1 MQIFLNEVAQWLFNK
16 HKANFKNIQLVFPN
30 QRSGVFFMHHLKN
43 ITVGNNSTAPFWL
56 PRIHTINEF
65 ISGYSKLRLAEPIE
79 LLGILYR
86 IYIEKSKSLESF
98 DDFFSWGET
107 MLRDFNDVDKYLVDP
122 QTIFSNVRALKDM
135 EADFQFLSENQ
146 LEVIQRFFFTF
157 NKEHKSELKEQFL
170 KIWEVLLPVYQTFRA
185 RLVESGLAYEGL
197 LYYDAL
203 SNIKEEYPEYFHF
216 NNVYFI
222 GFNAITPVEEKIFE
236 HFQTRNMAGFFWD
249 SDSYYIENKQMEAG
263 FFQRKYLRQFP
274 MEVGFE
280 LPDTLIKNKKQI
292 QVLSVPTDHGQVFK
306 ASQLIEALP
315 NGEIGDTALVLSNE
329 QLLMPVLN
337 QIPHNVDQV
346 NVTMGYGV
354 SESLMAQVID
364 LLINL
369 QTNAKVATN
378 QSTTF
383 YYKNVV
389 DLLQHPFFQLYDEV
403 LSGAIIESVRKRNLY
418 QIDVETLQQNDFFAS
433 VFKSVSGIPDFE
445 LYLKE
450 NVNLFG
456 NQIALKMADNGS
468 FAMEQEFGY
477 HIYLKIN
484 QLSEQLQSQQ
494 IEIQM
499 STYFRLLRR
508 IIKTLRVPFEGEP
521 IGGLQVMGFLET
533 RNLDFKNLIILS
545 VNEGTLPA
553 GMQNIS
559 FIPYGLRRG
568 FGLPTRELHDA
579 MYAYYF
585 YRLIQRAENIW
596 LIYNS
601 AVGGLS
607 SGEKS
612 RYIYQLQF
620 DANFQIKTENVLQT
634 IDVVSPTPIEIQKQ
648 GAVLN
653 KLFEYLDTDNPKV
666 ISPSALSTYL
676 MCPLRYY
683 FRSIAQIHE
692 PDEVEETVDARLF
705 GNIFH
710 KVAEKFYE
718 PFLQSKTLLTA
729 ESLRK
734 LEADSAQLDAWIMES
749 FNEVLR
755 GEKTKNKFIIQGKNH
770 IVFDVIK
777 KYLTKMIS
785 IDRDFTPFSIVG
797 LELKLD
803 APVSFTFRGKK
814 TTVKVGGLIDRLD
827 RDNKQLRIVDYKTGA
842 DKLVFGSFN
851 DVFDSQK
858 IADTKAVFQT
868 FIYSYVIKKNFPVE
882 PVIVP
887 TVYQLKKFFEDEKSF
902 AVSSKD
908 VLYASGNFNDVAD
921 EVELK
926 LEMLLTELF
935 NEQVPFTQTDDL
947 KKCKYCP
954 YRSICGR

>member
-16 HKANFKNIQLVFPN
+16 HKANFRNVQLVFPN

-43 ITVGNNSTAPFWL
+43 ITIGNNSKVPFWL

-65 ISGYSKLRLAEPIE
+65 ISEFSKLRLAEPIE

-86 IYIEKSKSLESF
+86 IYVDKSKSFESF

-122 QTIFSNVRALKDM
+122 KTIFSNVRALKDM
-135 EADFQFLSENQ
+135 EADFQFLTENQ
-146 LEVIQRFFFTF
+146 LEVIQRFFSTF

-170 KIWEVLLPVYQTFRA
+170 KIWEVLFPVYRVFRA
-185 RLVESGLAYEGL
+185 KLVESGLAYEGL

-203 SNIKEEYPEYFHF
+203 SNIREKHSYDFPFTK
-216 NNVYFI
+216 VYFI
-222 GFNAITPVEEKIFE
+222 GFNAITPVEERIFE
-236 HFQTRNMAGFFWD
+236 YFQTQHKAGFFWD
-249 SDSYYIENKQMEAG
+249 FDSYYIENKQMEAG

-274 MEVGFE
+274 MEVGFG
-280 LPDTLIKNKKQI
+280 LPDTLIENKKQI
-292 QVLSVPTDHGQVFK
+292 QVVSVPTDHGQVFK
-306 ASQLIEALP
+306 ASQLINTLP
-315 NGEIGDTALVLSNE
+315 ADEIGETAIVLSNE

-369 QTNAKVATN
+369 QANAKITAN
-378 QSTTF
+378 QTTTF

-389 DLLQHPFFQLYDEV
+389 DLLQHPFFQVYDEV
-403 LSGAIIESVRKRNLY
+403 LTGTIIDNIRKENLY
-418 QIDVETLQQNDFFAS
+418 QVGNELLQQSEILAA
-433 VFKSVSGIPDFE
+433 VFRSVSGIADFE
-445 LYLKE
+445 FYLKE
-450 NVNLFG
+450 NVSLFG
-456 NQIALKMADNGS
+456 NLIASKKAENGS

-508 IIKTLRVPFEGEP
+508 VIKTLRVPFEGEP

-620 DANFQIKTENVLQT
+620 DANFQIRTENVLQT
-634 IDVVSPTPIEIQKQ
+634 IDVVSPTPIEILKQ
-648 GAVLN
+648 GDVLN
-653 KLFEYLDTDNPKV
+653 KLLEYLDEDNPKV
-666 ISPSALSTYL
+666 LSPSALSTYL

-683 FRSIAQIHE
+683 FRSLAQIHE

-718 PFLQSKTLLTA
+718 PFLQSKSLLTS
-729 ESLRK
+729 ENLKK
-734 LEADSAQLDAWIMES
+734 LGADSVQLDAWIMDS

-755 GEKTKNKFIIQGKNH
+755 GEKAKNKFILQGKNH

-777 KYLTKMIS
+777 KFLHKMIS
-785 IDRDFTPFSIVG
+785 IDQDFAPFSIVG
-797 LELKLD
+797 LELKMD

-814 TTVKVGGLIDRLD
+814 TAVKVGGLIDRLD

-842 DKLVFGSFN
+842 DKLVFSSFN
-851 DVFDSQK
+851 DVFDPQK
-858 IADTKAVFQT
+858 IANTKAVFQT
-868 FIYSYVIKKNFPVE
+868 FVYSYVIKKNFPAE

-947 KKCKYCP
+947 KKCEYCP
-954 YRSICGR
+954 YRNICGR

>member
-1 MQIFLNEVAQWLFNK
+1 MQSFLNEVAQWLFNNHRAGFK
-16 HKANFKNIQLVFPN
+16 HIQLVFPN

-43 ITVGNNSTAPFWL
+43 INIGNHSKAPFWL

-65 ISGYSKLRLAEPIE
+65 ISEFSKLRLAEPIE

-86 IYIEKSKSLESF
+86 IYVDKSKSLESF

-122 QTIFSNVRALKDM
+122 KTIFSNVRALKDM
-135 EADFQFLSENQ
+135 EADFQFLTEEQ
-146 LEVIQRFFFTF
+146 LEVIQRFFATF

-170 KIWEVLLPVYQTFRA
+170 KIWEVLFPVYQIFREK
-185 RLVESGLAYEGL
+185 LVELGLAYEGM
-197 LYYDAL
+197 LYNDAL
-203 SNIKEEYPEYFHF
+203 SRIKEKQTDDFPFEKI
-216 NNVYFI
+216 YFI
-222 GFNAITPVEEKIFE
+222 GFNAITPVEERIFE
-236 HFQTRNMAGFFWD
+236 YFQTQGRAGFFWD
-249 SDSYYIENKQMEAG
+249 FDSYYIENKQMEAG

-274 MEVGFE
+274 MEVGFN
-280 LPDTLIKNKKQI
+280 LPDTLIENKKQI
-292 QVLSVPTDHGQVFK
+292 QVVSVPTDHGQVFK
-306 ASQLIEALP
+306 ASQLISTITA
-315 NGEIGDTALVLSNE
+315 GEIGETALVLSNE

-337 QIPHNVDQV
+337 QIPQNVDQV

-369 QTNAKVATN
+369 QTNAKIAAQQT
-378 QSTTF
+378 TTF

-389 DLLQHPFFQLYDEV
+389 DLLQHPFFQVYDEV
-403 LSGAIIESVRKRNLY
+403 LTASVIESIRKENLY
-418 QIDVETLQQNDFFAS
+418 QIDVEALQQNELFAS
-433 VFKSVSGIPDFE
+433 VFKSVSDISDFE
-445 LYLKE
+445 FYLKE
-450 NVNLFG
+450 NVTLFG
-456 NQIALKMADNGS
+456 NLISSKKTDNGS

-477 HIYLKIN
+477 HVFLKIN

-499 STYFRLLRR
+499 TTYFRLLRR
-508 IIKTLRVPFEGEP
+508 VIKTLRVPFEGEP

-585 YRLIQRAENIW
+585 YRLIQRAEKVW

-620 DANFQIKTENVLQT
+620 DSNFQIGIENVLQT
-634 IDVVSPTPIEIQKQ
+634 IDVVSPTPIEIKKQ
-648 GAVLN
+648 GDVLN
-653 KLFEYLDTDNPKV
+653 KLMEYLDADNPKV
-666 ISPSALSTYL
+666 LSPSALSIYL

-683 FRSIAQIHE
+683 FRSLAQIHE

-729 ESLRK
+729 ENLKK
-734 LEADSAQLDAWIMES
+734 LGADSIQLDAWIMES

-755 GEKTKNKFIIQGKNH
+755 GEKTKNKFTLQGKNH

-777 KYLTKMIS
+777 KYLNKMIS
-785 IDRDFTPFSIVG
+785 IDQDFAPFSIVG
-797 LELKLD
+797 LELKMD
-803 APVSFTFRGKK
+803 TPVSFTFRGKK
-814 TTVKVGGLIDRLD
+814 AAVKVGGLIDRLD
-827 RDNKQLRIVDYKTGA
+827 RDDKQLRIVDYKTGA
-842 DKLVFGSFN
+842 DKLVFSSFS
-851 DVFDSQK
+851 DVFDPEK
-858 IADTKAVFQT
+858 IANTKAVFQT
-868 FIYSYVIKKNFPVE
+868 FVYSYVIKKNFPDE

-921 EVELK
+921 EVESK
-926 LEMLLTELF
+926 LEILLTELF

-947 KKCKYCP
+947 KKCEYCP
-954 YRSICGR
+954 YRNICGR